1 MTLQYTTHN
10 RAFGLV
16 YNGNPIGLLP
26 CWDASS
32 QHQQPKSGN
41 IVCRIRVSRRSKTR
55 YRCAISFQSAMTTL
69 KYLATAVR
77 FPLFWVNVMAAAT
90 SLGRVRRWDK
100 DNGNARLDSLVGN
113 KHSELIKRPDEKT
126 ELTRVTKDMDEATR
140 ARTDTELCSKR
151 VDCVNAKTGRRG
163 DEGKDTVR
171 SLAAT
176 EYEAEAREA
185 CHKQVEPLGT
195 GLLNPERYLDLLQGL
210 DVIVWEMDAVTWRFT
225 FVSDRA
231 QAILGYPIS
240 QWLEEPQFWQDRLL
254 HPEDRD
260 WCVHFCI
267 TATHEAK
274 DHQFEYR
281 AIAADGRVVWLK
293 DLVRVV
299 SDENGHPKL
308 LRGVMVDITKEK
320 DVEEKTQQLSQE
332 RAARIELER
341 VQDALRK
348 SEERYRSLVEAT
360 SQIIWDTNAEG
371 ELVTEQPRWSAFT
384 GQTYEQYQGWGWL
397 NAIHPDDRSYTA
409 QAWRDALANRTVY
422 EVEHRLGRYDGQ
434 YRYMSVRG
442 VPVLEADGSIREW
455 IGVNTDIT
463 DRKQVEAAR
472 DRALIEAEAARAA
485 LQSVF
490 MQAPA
495 AIQVTCGPDH
505 ITEAANSMY
514 LNLTGKRDLVGKPT
528 REAFSELEG
537 QGFFELLDRVYATG
551 KPFIGNEMP
560 AVFDRNEDGKL
571 EESFW
576 NFVYQPLMDGEG
588 NVYGIMTH
596 AVEVTDQV
604 RARQEIEKKAE
615 ELAHLMQSL
624 ERTNQELDQFAYI
637 VSHDLKA
644 PLRAIATLAEWIEE
658 DQGDQLPEESR
669 EHLNLL
675 RGRVNRM
682 VGLIDGILQYSRA
695 GRMRQVETVDVSA
708 LLDDV
713 LELLA
718 PPPNVAIIVQPEMP
732 TLKTEK
738 VPLEQV
744 FINLIGNAIKY
755 ANHPDVRIQVT
766 VRDAGQ
772 YYEFATTDN
781 GPGIAPKYQ
790 EKIWGIFQRLEA
802 RDKVE
807 GTGIGLSI
815 VKKIVESR
823 GGRVWVESSVGA
835 GATFRF
841 TWLKHSQKRF

>member
-1 MTLQYTTHN
+1 M
-10 RAFGLV
+10 
-16 YNGNPIGLLP
+16 
-26 CWDASS
+26 
-32 QHQQPKSGN
+32 K
-41 IVCRIRVSRRSKTR
+41 
-55 YRCAISFQSAMTTL
+55 
-69 KYLATAVR
+69 
-77 FPLFWVNVMAAAT
+77 
-90 SLGRVRRWDK
+90 
-100 DNGNARLDSLVGN
+100 
-113 KHSELIKRPDEKT
+113 DEKT
-126 ELTRVTKDMDEATR
+126 DVHTRETQKQRD
-140 ARTDTELCSKR
+140 
-151 VDCVNAKTGRRG
+151 G
-163 DEGKDTVR
+163 GKDSVR
-171 SLAAT
+171 NWAVT
-176 EYEAEAREA
+176 GYETEAREA
-185 CHKQVEPLGT
+185 CQQQVEPTGT
-195 GLLNPERYLDLLQGL
+195 ELFNPERYLDLVQGL
-210 DVIVWEMDAVTWRFT
+210 DAIVWEMDAVTWKFT

-231 QAILGYPIS
+231 RAILGYPIDR
-240 QWLEEPQFWQDRLL
+240 WLEEPQFWQDRLL

-260 WCVHFCI
+260 WCVHFCV
-267 TATHEAK
+267 TATNEAK

-299 SDENGHPKL
+299 SDENGRPQL

-320 DVEEKTQQLSQE
+320 EVEEKTQQLSQE

-341 VQDALRK
+341 LQDALRK

-360 SQIIWDTNAEG
+360 AHIIWNTNAEG

-384 GQTYEQYQGWGWL
+384 GQTDEEYRGWGWL
-397 NAIHPDDRSYTA
+397 NAIHPDDRYYTA
-409 QAWRDALANRTVY
+409 QAWRDALANRSLY
-422 EVEHRLGRYDGQ
+422 EVEYRLRHCDGE
-434 YRYMSVRG
+434 YRYMNVRG
-442 VPVLEADGSIREW
+442 VPVLEPDGSIREW
-455 IGVNTDIT
+455 VGINTDIT
-463 DRKQVEAAR
+463 ERKQVEAAR

-485 LQSVF
+485 LQWVF

-495 AIQVTCGPDH
+495 AIQVTRGPDH
-505 ITEAANSMY
+505 ITETANSMY

-537 QGFFELLDRVYATG
+537 QGFFDLLDRVYTTG
-551 KPFIGNEMP
+551 KPFIGKEMP

-576 NFVYQPLMDGEG
+576 NFVYQPLKDGEG

-624 ERTNQELDQFAYI
+624 ERTNQELDRFAYI

-658 DQGDQLPEESR
+658 DQGDRLCEESR
-669 EHLNLL
+669 QHLNLL

-682 VGLIDGILQYSRA
+682 AGLIDGILQYSRA
-695 GRMRQVETVDVSA
+695 GRMQQVETVEVSA

-718 PPPNVAIIVQPEMP
+718 PPPHVTMIVQPEMP

-744 FINLIGNAIKY
+744 FINLIGNALKY
-755 ANHPDVRIQVT
+755 ANRPDARIQVS
-766 VRDAGQ
+766 VRDARQ
-772 YYEFATTDN
+772 YYEFAIADN
-781 GPGIAPKYQ
+781 GPGIAPEYH

-815 VKKIVESR
+815 VQKIVESR
-823 GGRVWVESSVGA
+823 GGRVWVESELGA
-835 GATFRF
+835 GTTFRF

>member
-1 MTLQYTTHN
+1 MN
-10 RAFGLV
+10 
-16 YNGNPIGLLP
+16 
-26 CWDASS
+26 
-32 QHQQPKSGN
+32 
-41 IVCRIRVSRRSKTR
+41 
-55 YRCAISFQSAMTTL
+55 
-69 KYLATAVR
+69 
-77 FPLFWVNVMAAAT
+77 
-90 SLGRVRRWDK
+90 
-100 DNGNARLDSLVGN
+100 
-113 KHSELIKRPDEKT
+113 EEKT
-126 ELTRVTKDMDEATR
+126 ELTKVAQDKDEAT
-140 ARTDTELCSKR
+140 
-151 VDCVNAKTGRRG
+151 GRR
-163 DEGKDTVR
+163 EERGKDSV
-171 SLAAT
+171 SSWVAS
-176 EYEAEAREA
+176 EYKAEAQEA

-195 GLLNPERYLDLLQGL
+195 GLFNPERYLDLLQGL
-210 DVIVWEMDAVTWRFT
+210 DAIVWEMDTITWKFT

-240 QWLEEPQFWQDRLL
+240 QWIEEPQFWQDRLL

-260 WCVHFCI
+260 WCVHFCV
-267 TATHEAK
+267 TATNEAK

-293 DLVRVV
+293 DVVRVV
-299 SDENGHPKL
+299 SDENGRPRL

-320 DVEEKTQQLSQE
+320 EVEEKTQQLSQE

-360 SQIIWDTNAEG
+360 TQIIWHTNAEG
-371 ELVTEQPRWSAFT
+371 ELVIEQPRWSAFT
-384 GQTYEQYQGWGWL
+384 GQTYEDYQGWGWL
-397 NAIHPDDRSYTA
+397 NAIHPEDRPYTA
-409 QAWRDALANRTVY
+409 QAWRDALANRTLY
-422 EVEHRLGRYDGQ
+422 EVEHRLERYDGE

-442 VPVLEADGSIREW
+442 VPVLEPDGRIREW
-455 IGVNTDIT
+455 IGVHTDIT

-472 DRALIEAEAARAA
+472 DRALVEAEAARAA
-485 LQSVF
+485 LQWVF

-495 AIQVTCGPDH
+495 AIQVTRGPDH
-505 ITEAANSMY
+505 ITETANSMY
-514 LNLTGKRDLVGKPT
+514 LNLTGKRDLAGKPT

-537 QGFFELLDRVYATG
+537 QGFFELLDQVYATG
-551 KPFIGNEMP
+551 KAFIGKEMP
-560 AVFDRNEDGKL
+560 AVFDRNGDGKL

-658 DQGDQLPEESR
+658 DQGDQLSEESR

-682 VGLIDGILQYSRA
+682 AGLIDGILQYSRA
-695 GRMRQVETVDVSA
+695 GRMQQVETVDVSA

-713 LELLA
+713 LELLGS
-718 PPPNVAIIVQPEMP
+718 PPNVAMIIQPEMP

-755 ANHPDVRIQVT
+755 ANHPDARIQVS
-766 VRDAGQ
+766 VRDARQ
-772 YYEFATTDN
+772 YYEFAIADN
-781 GPGIAPKYQ
+781 GPGIAPEYH

-841 TWLKHSQKRF
+841 TWLKHSQKRFSS

>member
-1 MTLQYTTHN
+1 M
-10 RAFGLV
+10 
-16 YNGNPIGLLP
+16 
-26 CWDASS
+26 
-32 QHQQPKSGN
+32 K
-41 IVCRIRVSRRSKTR
+41 
-55 YRCAISFQSAMTTL
+55 
-69 KYLATAVR
+69 
-77 FPLFWVNVMAAAT
+77 
-90 SLGRVRRWDK
+90 
-100 DNGNARLDSLVGN
+100 
-113 KHSELIKRPDEKT
+113 DEKT
-126 ELTRVTKDMDEATR
+126 ELTR
-140 ARTDTELCSKR
+140 ARTDTELRSKR
-151 VDCVNAKTGRRG
+151 VDGLDEETGRRE
-163 DEGKDTVR
+163 DEGKDSVS
-171 SLAAT
+171 SLVAA
-176 EYEAEAREA
+176 ENEAETQEA
-185 CHKQVEPLGT
+185 CHKQVEPSGT

-210 DVIVWEMDAVTWRFT
+210 DAIIWEMDAVTWKFT

-240 QWLEEPQFWQDRLL
+240 QWIEEPQFWQDRLL

-260 WCVHFCI
+260 WCVHFCV

-281 AIAADGRVVWLK
+281 AIAADGRIVWLK

-299 SDENGHPKL
+299 SDENGRPQL

-320 DVEEKTQQLSQE
+320 EVEEKTQQLSQE

-348 SEERYRSLVEAT
+348 SEERYRSLIEAT
-360 SQIIWDTNAEG
+360 TQIIWNTNAEG
-371 ELVTEQPRWSAFT
+371 ELVSEQPRWSAFT
-384 GQTYEQYQGWGWL
+384 GQTYEDYQGWGWL
-397 NAIHPDDRSYTA
+397 NAIHPDDRSYIA
-409 QAWRDALANRTVY
+409 HAWCGALVNRTLY
-422 EVEHRLGRYDGQ
+422 EVEYRLRHCDGE

-442 VPVLEADGSIREW
+442 VPVLEVDGSIREW
-455 IGVNTDIT
+455 VGINTDIT
-463 DRKQVEAAR
+463 ERKQVEATR

-485 LQSVF
+485 LQWVF

-495 AIQVTCGPDH
+495 AIQVTHGPDH
-505 ITEAANSMY
+505 ITETANSMY
-514 LNLTGKRDLVGKPT
+514 LNLTGKQDLVGKPT

-537 QGFFELLDRVYATG
+537 QGFFELLDQVYTTG
-551 KPFIGNEMP
+551 KPFIGKEMP
-560 AVFDRNEDGKL
+560 AVFDRNGDGQL

-576 NFVYQPLMDGEG
+576 NFVYQPLKDGEG

-615 ELAHLMQSL
+615 ELAELMQSL

-658 DQGDQLPEESR
+658 DQGDQLCEESR
-669 EHLNLL
+669 DHLTLL

-682 VGLIDGILQYSRA
+682 AGLIDGILQYSRA
-695 GRMRQVETVDVSA
+695 GRMQQVEMVDVSA

-718 PPPNVAIIVQPEMP
+718 PPPNVAMIVQPEMP

-755 ANHPDVRIQVT
+755 ANRPDACIQVSA
-766 VRDAGQ
+766 RYAQQ
-772 YYEFATTDN
+772 YYEFAIADN
-781 GPGIAPKYQ
+781 GPGIAPEYHQ
-790 EKIWGIFQRLEA
+790 KIWGIFQRLEA

-823 GGRVWVESSVGA
+823 GGRVWVESEVGA